1 MERSPEMATKMTSLS
16 DMVFI
21 KDIELARYGW
31 QSVGI
36 TLHDVLKDR
45 QIHILQDLPLGSF
58 QEGKLTKEMVDTIF
72 NKCSRA
78 IRRKMNP
85 KEEEMLVR
93 QIKLMI

>member
-58 QEGKLTKEMVDTIF
+58 QEGKLTKEMVATIF
-72 NKCSRA
+72 NKCRRA

-93 QIKLMI
+93 QIKLII

>member
-1 MERSPEMATKMTSLS
+1 MERSPEMDTKMISLT

-31 QSVGI
+31 RYVDI
-36 TLHDVLKDR
+36 TIHDVLKDR

-58 QEGKLTKEMVDTIF
+58 REGKLTKEMVATIF

>member
-1 MERSPEMATKMTSLS
+1 MISLS

-21 KDIELARYGW
+21 KNIELARYGW
-31 QSVGI
+31 KSVGI

-45 QIHILQDLPLGSF
+45 QIHILQDLPPGSF
-58 QEGKLTKEMVDTIF
+58 QEGKLTKEMMATIF

-78 IRRKMNP
+78 IRRKMTP
-85 KEEEMLVR
+85 KEEEMLAR